1 MNKKK
6 VVIYGA
12 GFSGLC
18 LAHFLLKRGVP
29 VEVREKSGV
38 CGGLLGSHLT
48 EWGHTE
54 SAANGLL
61 ASDDLSELCE
71 DIGVKFLKP
80 LAANKKRYIFRGRLM
95 SFPVKLMEWP
105 RLILFALRYFLKSSG
120 IRAREFETLQEWAER
135 NFSKSFAH
143 DVILTGFQ
151 GIYGANTGQ
160 LSATLLL
167 RSFFGKK
174 KDRQTDL
181 KGTLSFKGGMGELI
195 QELVHSIESRGG
207 IIHLNT
213 VNTTQDTDDV
223 SVIATGLPAAK
234 KLFETFDAPVAHEMK
249 DLKCAGIL
257 SVTCF
262 FKPTGLEPRGFGCLL
277 PTEYKFNS
285 LGVLFN
291 TDIFSHRSD
300 YRSETY
306 IMPESYI
313 DRPKEDVIENILA
326 DRSRLAPEAPLVGSK
341 FYGWHEALPVYDK
354 DLEVFL
360 RKDLLN
366 HKSPYVVGNY
376 LGEIGL
382 SKILSQAKKLAEK
395 IGENEF

>member
-18 LAHFLLKRGVP
+18 LAHFLLKRGIP

-38 CGGLLGSHLT
+38 CGGLLGSHTT

-61 ASDDLSELCE
+61 ASDDLVELCE
-71 DIGVKFLKP
+71 DIGIKFLKP
-80 LAANKKRYIFRGRLM
+80 LAVNKKRYIFRGHLM
-95 SFPVKLMEWP
+95 SFPVKLTEWP
-105 RLILFALRYFLKSSG
+105 RLILFTLRYLLKSSA
-120 IRAREFETLQEWAER
+120 IRPKEFETLQEWAER

-143 DVILTGFQ
+143 GVILTGFQ

-160 LSATLLL
+160 LSATLLMQSL
-167 RSFFGKK
+167 FGKK
-174 KDRQTDL
+174 KARRTEL

-195 QELVHSIESRGG
+195 QGLVHSIESQGG
-207 IIHLNT
+207 IIHLNS
-213 VNTTQDTDDV
+213 VNMTQDTGDV
-223 SVIATGLPAAK
+223 SVIATGLTAAK
-234 KLFETFDAPVAHEMK
+234 KLLESFDSPVAEEMK
-249 DLKCAGIL
+249 NLKCAGIL

-262 FKPTGLEPRGFGCLL
+262 FKPTGREPRGFGCLL
-277 PTEYKFNS
+277 PSEYSFNS

-306 IMPESYI
+306 ILPESYV

-326 DRSRLAPEAPLVGSK
+326 DRSRFAPEAQLVGSK
-341 FYGWHEALPVYDK
+341 FYAWPDALPVYNK
-354 DLEVFL
+354 DLETFL

-382 SKILSQAKKLAEK
+382 SKILSRAKTLAAK
-395 IGENEF
+395 IGESEF